1 MSIPADNDAFLS
13 HSLGALLHL
22 ARRARQ
28 AGTTAEL
35 GFIAVNE
42 TLALAPYR
50 QAALWVADRG
60 VVALSGVVAPE
71 ANAPFVHWLERV
83 LQKLLADQPKA
94 ADVTPADLAPDEAAE
109 WDEWLPAHALWLPL
123 PHDTPGGLLLARDTP
138 WQPAETSL
146 LTEWM
151 DIWGHEWKVQAKP
164 GAATG
169 WRRLASVWP
178 DAGQRLAARR
188 SWFSAEGWQ
197 ARLQR
202 GRVWRPADLGGQ
214 LAGLWQRRG
223 LRYSILALAVML
235 FPVRFSVLAPGELVP
250 AQPAVVRAPLDGTVD
265 TFFVA
270 PNTKVKAGDKLFQLD
285 LTTLSSRLAVA
296 RQGLVTA
303 EAEYRQSAQQAVFDP
318 KSKAQL
324 AALQGRIAERQAE
337 ADLLQAQ
344 FAKAQ
349 ATAPRDGIVL
359 MDDPSE
365 WIGRPVTT
373 GERIVTIAG
382 EDDAEVEAW
391 LGPGDIIDLPS
402 GAEVTLYLNTAPL
415 SPVEASLRYL
425 AHEAVARPDGSFA
438 YRLRATLAEGQER
451 PRVGL
456 KGTVKVRGGR
466 VPLIYWALR
475 RPLATLRQVTGL

>member
-1 MSIPADNDAFLS
+1 
-13 HSLGALLHL
+13 
-22 ARRARQ
+22 
-28 AGTTAEL
+28 
-35 GFIAVNE
+35 V
-42 TLALAPYR
+42 
-50 QAALWVADRG
+50 
-60 VVALSGVVAPE
+60 
-71 ANAPFVHWLERV
+71 
-83 LQKLLADQPKA
+83 
-94 ADVTPADLAPDEAAE
+94 
-109 WDEWLPAHALWLPL
+109 
-123 PHDTPGGLLLARDTP
+123 LLARDTP
-138 WQPAETSL
+138 WQPGEIGL

-151 DIWGHEWKVQAKP
+151 DIWGHAWKVQAKP
-164 GAATG
+164 GARSR
-169 WRRLASVWP
+169 WRMLTSLWP
-178 DAGQRLAARR
+178 DAGQRLAARH
-188 SWFSAEGWQ
+188 SWLSAAGWR

-202 GRVWRPADLGGQ
+202 GRDWRPSDVAGQ
-214 LAGLWQRRG
+214 IKKLWRNRS

-270 PNTKVKAGDKLFQLD
+270 PNSTVKAGDKLFQLD

-337 ADLLQAQ
+337 AELLQAQ

-365 WIGRPVTT
+365 WIGKPVST
-373 GERIVTIAG
+373 GERIITIAG

-391 LGPGDIIDLPS
+391 LGPGDIIELPP
-402 GAEVTLYLNTAPL
+402 GAEITLYLNTAPL

-475 RPLATLRQVTGL
+475 RPLASLRQITGL

>member
-1 MSIPADNDAFLS
+1 MSNPVDSEAFVS

-22 ARRARQ
+22 ARRARS
-28 AGTTAEL
+28 AGSPAEL

-50 QAALWVADRG
+50 QAALWLADRG

-83 LQKLLADQPKA
+83 SRRLHAHPPEGGVVSPGSLAAED
-94 ADVTPADLAPDEAAE
+94 AAE
-109 WDEWLPAHALWLPL
+109 WDEWLPAHALWIPFGTA
-123 PHDTPGGLLLARDTP
+123 TPGGLLLARDTP
-138 WQPAETSL
+138 WQAGEIGL
-146 LTEWM
+146 MGEWA
-151 DIWGHEWKVQAKP
+151 DIWSHEWHIQAKP
-164 GAATG
+164 DAASRWRMLADAWPDPQRRHALRRHWLTAHG
-169 WRRLASVWP
+169 WRFRLKRWRQANAADLRHQLASLWRRRTLRY
-178 DAGQRLAARR
+178 GLLAA
-188 SWFSAEGWQ
+188 GV
-197 ARLQR
+197 L
-202 GRVWRPADLGGQ
+202 
-214 LAGLWQRRG
+214 
-223 LRYSILALAVML
+223 L

-265 TFFVA
+265 KFFVA
-270 PNTKVKAGDKLFQLD
+270 PNSQVKAGDTLFQLD

-324 AALQGRIAERQAE
+324 AILQGRIAERQAE
-337 ADLLQAQ
+337 ADLLAAQ

-365 WIGRPVTT
+365 WIGKPVTT
-373 GERIVTIAG
+373 GERIITIAG

-391 LGPGDIIDLPS
+391 LGPGDVIDLPP
-402 GAEVTLYLNTAPL
+402 GADVTLYLNAAPL
-415 SPVEASLRYL
+415 APVEAHLRYL
-425 AHEAVARPDGSFA
+425 AHEAVSRPDGSFA
-438 YRLRATLAEGQER
+438 YRLRATLADGQDK

-456 KGTVKVRGGR
+456 KGTVKVRGEH
-466 VPLIYWALR
+466 VPLVYWMLR
-475 RPLATLRQVTGL
+475 RPLATLRQTIGF

>member
-22 ARRARQ
+22 GRRARQ
-28 AGTTAEL
+28 AGAPAEL
-35 GFIAVNE
+35 GFIVVNE

-83 LQKLLADQPKA
+83 LQKLFSDKPQA
-94 ADVTPADLAPDEAAE
+94 AAVAPNDLAAGEAAE

-123 PHDTPGGLLLARDTP
+123 PQDTPGGVLLARDTP
-138 WQPAETSL
+138 WQSGEIGL

-164 GAATG
+164 GASTR
-169 WRRLASVWP
+169 WRMLASLWP
-178 DAGQRLAARR
+178 DAGQRLAARH
-188 SWFSAEGWQ
+188 SWFSAEGWR

-202 GRVWRPADLGGQ
+202 GRDWRPADVAGQ
-214 LAGLWQRRG
+214 IKKLWHKRG
-223 LRYSILALAVML
+223 LRYSILALAVMM

-270 PNTKVKAGDKLFQLD
+270 PNSTVKAGDKLFQLD

-337 ADLLQAQ
+337 AELLQAQ

-365 WIGRPVTT
+365 WIGKPVTT
-373 GERIVTIAG
+373 GERIITIAG

-391 LGPGDIIDLPS
+391 LGPGDIIELSP
-402 GAEVTLYLNTAPL
+402 GAEITLYLNTAPL

-438 YRLRATLAEGQER
+438 YRLRATLAEGQAR